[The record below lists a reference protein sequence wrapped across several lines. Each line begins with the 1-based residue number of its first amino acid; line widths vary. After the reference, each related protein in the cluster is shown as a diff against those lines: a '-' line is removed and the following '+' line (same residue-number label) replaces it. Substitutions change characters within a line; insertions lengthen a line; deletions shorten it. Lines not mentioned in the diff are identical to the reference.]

1 MLRGHIA
8 VNLEK
13 IDRASLVAPELETDA
28 GIRVIAIYEITQ
40 VRVRNGGTQH
50 EPHVKVATRL
60 CRRDAFRPMERHDD
74 VGKLLLGADKVARVG
89 FPALEFL
96 QHLLGGVAAL
106 GRIALD
112 FPLPPHLFR
121 WGEIDSDIVE
131 LPHGWSGK
139 AQQALDDDK
148 LAWPDILGSDK
159 GASGVVVHRLE
170 DRLTVMQ
177 TLQVQ
182 LDHVHVIAL
191 GMQRRD
197 TALRAFLAVVFVIV
211 VGANVRDAVDA
222 EDVHEPLRDRRFTG
236 CTVAYNTENDRA
248 LSGHRYT
255 SIRFGACHSDPRM
268 RGAHHF
274 SIRHSELGVAPQ
286 FYRLTQFGAGL
297 GCIDAGKGNGKF
309 QRSLLVS
316 GMMSG
321 WCLIAKHQARG
332 QAHWQIVRRRR
343 PLDLQ
348 EGHNYPG

>member
-13 IDRASLVAPELETDA
+13 IDRASIVAPELETDA
-28 GIRVIAIYEITQ
+28 GIRVIAVYEITQ

-50 EPHVKVATRL
+50 ESHVKVTRL
-60 CRRDAFRPMERHDD
+60 FRRDAFRLIERHDD
-74 VGKLLLGADKVARVG
+74 VSKRLLGADKVARVG

-96 QHLLGGVAAL
+96 EHLLGGVAAL

-112 FPLPPHLFR
+112 FPQPPHLFR
-121 WGEIDSDIVE
+121 RGKIDSNIVE
-131 LPHGWSGK
+131 LPHVWGGK
-139 AQQALDDDK
+139 AQQALDDDER
-148 LAWPDILGSDK
+148 AWPDILGSDK

-191 GMQRRD
+191 GVQRRD
-197 TALRAFLAVVFVIV
+197 AALRAFLPVVFVIV

-236 CTVAYNTENDRA
+236 CTVAYNTENNRT
-248 LSGHRYT
+248 LSGHGNT
-255 SIRFGACHSDPRM
+255 SVQFCACYCDPRT

-274 SIRHSELGVAPQ
+274 SIRHSELDLAPQ
-286 FYRLTQFGAGL
+286 FHRLTQFHRLETKDVAYDRGHDVDNT
-297 GCIDAGKGNGKF
+297 I
-309 QRSLLVS
+309 LLEQVHRV
-316 GMMSG
+316 G
-321 WCLIAKHQARG
+321 
-332 QAHWQIVRRRR
+332 
-343 PLDLQ
+343 D
-348 EGHNYPG
+348 

>member
-28 GIRVIAIYEITQ
+28 GIRVIAVYEITQ

-50 EPHVKVATRL
+50 ESHVKVARL
-60 CRRDAFRPMERHDD
+60 FRRDAFRLIERHDD
-74 VGKLLLGADKVARVG
+74 VSKRLLGADKVARVG

-112 FPLPPHLFR
+112 FPQPPHLFR
-121 WGEIDSDIVE
+121 RGKIDSNIVE
-131 LPHGWSGK
+131 LPHVWGGK
-139 AQQALDDDK
+139 AQQALDDDER
-148 LAWPDILGSDK
+148 AWPDILGSDK

-191 GMQRRD
+191 GVQRRD
-197 TALRAFLAVVFVIV
+197 AALRAFLPVVFVIV

-222 EDVHEPLRDRRFTG
+222 EDLH
-236 CTVAYNTENDRA
+236 
-248 LSGHRYT
+248 
-255 SIRFGACHSDPRM
+255 
-268 RGAHHF
+268 
-274 SIRHSELGVAPQ
+274 
-286 FYRLTQFGAGL
+286 
-297 GCIDAGKGNGKF
+297 
-309 QRSLLVS
+309 
-316 GMMSG
+316 
-321 WCLIAKHQARG
+321 
-332 QAHWQIVRRRR
+332 
-343 PLDLQ
+343 
-348 EGHNYPG
+348 